1 MNLPARAAIVVCS
14 FVAALANADEH
25 TSPLYTFQQGTDTF
39 VAGGSP
45 RVSAPVKGDLV
56 AAGGEL
62 RIGAAVAGDIMAAG
76 GTLRIDATAS
86 QDVYA
91 AGGQVEIGGSISR
104 NARIAGGSVSVGPQ
118 ARILG
123 NASLAGGRVE
133 MLGSIGGY
141 LQSAGGR
148 VFIDGRIDGDV
159 EAAAGELELGP
170 QARIGGKLRYRSG
183 APLKQDAAAQVKG
196 GVERLEMP
204 VRHAAKRSHAPVA
217 FGLWSLGLML
227 LAAVLVAS
235 LPGPFGRVAETAR
248 ARFGWSLLAGF
259 IALVVIPV
267 AALVLLITVIGI
279 PLAGLTVLLY
289 LALLLVGYVCAGIAL
304 GEMALKR
311 WLAARAAQRAWR
323 ALAAALGVLVI
334 ALLTLVPWLGGLV
347 AFLALIAGTGALLL
361 SLRSANVAVV

>member
-1 MNLPARAAIVVCS
+1 MNFPVRAAILFFSLAGVC
-14 FVAALANADEH
+14 AHADEREQH
-25 TSPLYTFQQGTDTF
+25 LYTFQQGSDTF
-39 VAGGSP
+39 AVGGSP

-76 GTLRIDATAS
+76 GTLRIDAAAS

-183 APLKQDAAAQVKG
+183 APLTQDPAAQVKG

-204 VRHAAKRSHAPVA
+204 VRHAAERSRAPVA
-217 FGLWSLGLML
+217 FGLCTLGLML
-227 LAAVLVAS
+227 LAAVLVAA

-259 IALVVIPV
+259 VALVVIPV

-304 GEMALKR
+304 GDMALKR
-311 WLAARAAQRAWR
+311 WLAARAAHRGWR
-323 ALAAALGVLVI
+323 ALAAALGVLAI
-334 ALLTLVPWLGGLV
+334 ALLVLIPWLGGLV
-347 AFLALIAGTGALLL
+347 AFLALIAGMGALLMQL
-361 SLRSANVAVV
+361 KAAPV